1 MNLADDQVCMKFAKK
16 SKNFSRNSKAEILD
30 FKPSLHLS
38 NWYVQSPLNYNKQ
51 EKPEKDLHLHSDQ
64 ALEIQFFK
72 WICSGVQKY
81 N

>member
-1 MNLADDQVCMKFAKK
+1 MHN
-16 SKNFSRNSKAEILD
+16 
-30 FKPSLHLS
+30 LHLII
-38 NWYVQSPLNYNKQ
+38 Q